1 MNWMKN
7 MIPGMGGEGMPG
19 MGDMMKM
26 MPAIAKAKQAM
37 ENAKGAGQSK
47 GTPVSVLP
55 LHLHA

>member
-1 MNWMKN
+1 